1 LGFLGLGWIG
11 LQRMAAIAA
20 SREAEIVALADPLED
35 SVAKAGEL
43 VPEAARLRTL
53 EELLEMEIEG
63 LVIATPSALNAS
75 QTVSVLSRGIGIFC
89 QKPLGWHSGTLAAA
103 KQAVLLGT
111 RGIAFSTPVEDIEL
125 DFRALEPAV
134 TTVLKLLIQRQKERL
149 LNINIPLG
157 AILQEERHGG

>member
-75 QTVSVLSRGIGIFC
+75 QTVSVLSRGIGVFC
-89 QKPLGWHSGTLAAA
+89 QKPLGWHSGT
-103 KQAVLLGT
+103 
-111 RGIAFSTPVEDIEL
+111 
-125 DFRALEPAV
+125 
-134 TTVLKLLIQRQKERL
+134 
-149 LNINIPLG
+149 
-157 AILQEERHGG
+157 